1 MSIEARIMEQAIE
14 KSGKDVTVEYT
25 ETEKNN
31 GVVLKGYRIKEVGS
45 TLAPVI
51 YYEES
56 WTEDEIVERT
66 VKTYCDA
73 LEDGVPDLSIE
84 KIFTKEYV
92 LEHVW
97 PCIVNMETNA
107 EMLKDALHTHY
118 LADLVIIYKV
128 EVDMYNSGNLDGAI
142 TLKNKHLKHLGLTP
156 ADIHNTAIENVQGKG
171 RISPLGNIIK
181 AMRPDIEV
189 PDSPMLMISNERMWY
204 GTSVIFDEAI
214 MDVLKRLGEVYI
226 IPSSVNELLVAPV
239 CGEGEEKDLID
250 LIRMTNREQ
259 LTAEEFLSDNLFKFN
274 GITFE
279 KVEVE

>member
-31 GVVLKGYRIKEVGS
+31 GVILKGYRIKEVGS

-51 YYEES
+51 YYEEG

-66 VKTYCDA
+66 VKAYCDA
-73 LEDGVPDLSIE
+73 LKDGVPDLSLE

-128 EVDMYNSGNLDGAI
+128 EVDMYNSGEFDGAI
-142 TLKNKHLKHLGLTP
+142 TLRNKHLEHLSLTL

-171 RISPLGNIIK
+171 RISPLGDIVK
-181 AMRPDIEV
+181 AMQPDMEV
-189 PDSPMLMISNERMWY
+189 SDSPMLMISNDKMWY
-204 GTSVIFDEAI
+204 GTSVIFDENI
-214 MDVLKRLGEVYI
+214 MDILKRLGEVYI
-226 IPSSVNELLVAPV
+226 IPSSVNELIVAPV
-239 CGEGEEKDLID
+239 CDEGEEKFLID

-259 LTAEEFLSDNLFKFN
+259 LTAEEFLSNNLFKFN

>member
-1 MSIEARIMEQAIE
+1 MSIEQRIMKQTIA

-51 YYEES
+51 YYEEG

-66 VKTYCDA
+66 VKAYCDA
-73 LEDGVPDLSIE
+73 LKEGVPDLNLE

-118 LADLVIIYKV
+118 LADLAIIYKV
-128 EVDMYNSGNLDGAI
+128 EVDIYDSGNLDGAI
-142 TLKNKHLKHLGLTP
+142 TLRNNHLKHLDLTL

-171 RISPLGNIIK
+171 RINHLSDIVK
-181 AMRPDIEV
+181 ATQPDIEV
-189 PDSPMLMISNERMWY
+189 PDSPLLMISNEKMWY
-204 GTSVIFDEAI
+204 DTSVIFDEAI

-226 IPSSVNELLVAPV
+226 IPSSINELLVAPV
-239 CGEGEEKDLID
+239 CDGEEEKFLID
-250 LIRMTNREQ
+250 LIKMTNREH
-259 LTAEEFLSDNLFKFN
+259 LTSEEFLSDNLFKFN

>member
-1 MSIEARIMEQAIE
+1 MSIEARIMEQVIE

-51 YYEES
+51 YYEDS

-66 VKTYCDA
+66 VKAYCDA
-73 LEDGVPDLSIE
+73 LEGGVPDLSIE

-118 LADLVIIYKV
+118 LADLVITYKV

-142 TLKNKHLKHLGLTP
+142 TLKNRHLEHLGLTL

-171 RISPLGNIIK
+171 RISPLGNIVK

-189 PDSPMLMISNERMWY
+189 PDSPMLMISNEKMWY

-274 GITFE
+274 GIAFE